1 MPSTPQTGSVVPP
14 LLVILLGAGALW
26 AAMGI
31 RPGMLPNDP
40 GPAFLPMAAGAALVG
55 LGLRL
60 LVAREPHDGMPRGA
74 MLLRVAG
81 TIGLTLAYLATLERW
96 GFPAS
101 TFAFLTCQ
109 MVLLGVRS
117 PLALATLPA
126 GLTAL
131 TYLLF
136 RVLLSVP
143 LPATRI
149 GGMLI

>member
-1 MPSTPQTGSVVPP
+1 VPP
-14 LLVILLGAGALW
+14 LLVILVGAGALHV
-26 AAMGI
+26 AAGI
-31 RPGMLPNDP
+31 RPGMLPHDP

-60 LVAREPHDGMPRGA
+60 LVAREPHEGMPRGR
-74 MLLRVAG
+74 MLVRVAG
-81 TIGLTLAYLATLERW
+81 TIGLTLAYLAMLERW
-96 GFPAS
+96 GFPAA

-109 MVLLGVRS
+109 MLLLGVRA

-131 TYLLF
+131 TYILF

-149 GGMLI
+149 GGLLI

>member
-1 MPSTPQTGSVVPP
+1 M
-14 LLVILLGAGALW
+14 VILLGAGAVW
-26 AAMGI
+26 ASTGI
-31 RPGMLPNDP
+31 RAGMLPNDP
-40 GPAFLPMAAGAALVG
+40 GPAFMPMVAGAALVG

-60 LVAREPHDGMPRGA
+60 LISREPHEGMPRGGN
-74 MLLRVAG
+74 LWRVAG
-81 TIGLTLAYLATLERW
+81 TVALTLAYLTVLERW

-109 MVLLGVRS
+109 MLLLGVRA

-131 TYLLF
+131 TYILF
-136 RVLLSVP
+136 RILLSVP

-149 GGMLI
+149 GGVLI

>member
-1 MPSTPQTGSVVPP
+1 MPLTPQTGSVAPP
-14 LLVILLGAGALW
+14 LLVILLGAGAIW
-26 AAMGI
+26 VATGI
-31 RPGMLPNDP
+31 RPGMLPHDP

-60 LVAREPHDGMPRGA
+60 LLAREPHEGPPRGG

-81 TIGLTLAYLATLERW
+81 TIALTLAYLTTLERW

-109 MVLLGVRS
+109 MLLLGVRS

-131 TYLLF
+131 TYILF
-136 RVLLSVP
+136 RILLSVP

-149 GGMLI
+149 GGILI